1 MQAYYMSV
9 LAILQEKN
17 ESGIGFFGT
26 LLNRSSIK
34 VIMEGTLE
42 RKGSP

>member
-17 ESGIGFFGT
+17 ERGIEFFLT
-26 LLNRSSIK
+26 MLNRSSIK
-34 VIMEGTLE
+34 VIMEETLE
-42 RKGSP
+42 RKVSP